1 MSEGNGNV
9 GFLQGLEGEKFIL
22 ITELQRHL
30 LSLPSTLWTIPSAS
44 PDPCPA
50 GFSAGQPQGLL
61 DSSPV
66 CSYARENGGHGG
78 AVGPGMGGVSTAS
91 QISDELIFLQ

>member
-61 DSSPV
+61 ETHLLP
-66 CSYARENGGHGG
+66 AHMQGR
-78 AVGPGMGGVSTAS
+78 MGGMEGQWVLGW
-91 QISDELIFLQ
+91 EG